1 MRRVLLLVTDL
12 QPGGTP
18 LRIVRTARA
27 LGRLGFEPVVGCLAP
42 PGPLTAIL
50 EQDRVATFACNA
62 RHRWDL
68 TAVYRLAAQ
77 IRRINPDLVH
87 STLFHANVAAR
98 LVGRLDR
105 PRPIVT
111 GSATIEV
118 ERRSHR
124 LGEMLTRSLS
134 DWHVA
139 NSHAVAHHLCEDLG
153 FHPSRVVVIP
163 NAVDVDGIQ
172 AAQPIDRSA
181 HQIPADRPLLIWAG
195 RMDRVKRIQFLCD
208 ALDRVRESSEFS
220 LVLAGDGA
228 ERSHWESLVRNR
240 SWSSAARFI
249 GWTSNLSGWLRS
261 ADALV
266 LTSLTEG
273 MPNVALEAMA
283 ARCCVVA
290 SDIPACRELIDPG
303 RTGLLAAGDDPA
315 ALAAMIERVLRDK
328 PARAAMADAAFVRI
342 CREFAA
348 VKVVR
353 QLSAFY
359 GTVLSAWSI

>member
-18 LRIVRTARA
+18 LRVVRMARV
-27 LGRLGFEPVVGCLAP
+27 LGRFGFEPVVGCLAP
-42 PGPLTAIL
+42 PGPLTALL
-50 EQDRVATFACNA
+50 EQNRVATFACNA
-62 RHRWDL
+62 RHKWDL
-68 TAVYRLAAQ
+68 TAVHHLAKQ
-77 IRRINPDLVH
+77 IGRINPDLVH

-124 LGEMLTRSLS
+124 LGEMLSRNLS

-163 NAVDVDGIQ
+163 NAVDVDSIE
-172 AAQPIDRSA
+172 AAQPIDRGA
-181 HQIPADRPLLIWAG
+181 QQIRADCPLLIWAG
-195 RMDRVKRIQFLCD
+195 RMDRVKRIQLLFD
-208 ALDRVRESSEFS
+208 ALDRVSASSEFS
-220 LVLAGDGA
+220 LVIAGDGA
-228 ERSHWESLVRNR
+228 ERSHWESLARNR

-303 RTGLLAAGDDPA
+303 RTGLLAPGDDPA
-315 ALAAMIERVLRDK
+315 TLAATIERVLRDK
-328 PARAAMADAAFVRI
+328 PARTAMADAAFERI
-342 CREFAA
+342 RREFT
-348 VKVVR
+348 VGMVVE
-353 QLSAFY
+353 QLSGFY
-359 GTVLSAWSI
+359 EAVLSTWSR

>member
-1 MRRVLLLVTDL
+1 MPRVLLLVTDL

-18 LRIVRTARA
+18 LRIVRMACG
-27 LGRLGFEPVVGCLAP
+27 LGRFGFEPVVGCLAP

-50 EQDRVATFACNA
+50 EQARIPAFACNA

-68 TAVYRLAAQ
+68 AAIHRLAKQ

-87 STLFHANVAAR
+87 STLFHANIAAR
-98 LVGRLDR
+98 FVGRLDR

-124 LGEMLTRSLS
+124 LGEMLTGGLS

-139 NSHAVAHHLCEDLG
+139 NSRAVAHHLCADLS
-153 FHPSRVVVIP
+153 FDPSRVVVIP
-163 NAVDVDGIQ
+163 NAVDVDRIR
-172 AAQPIDRSA
+172 AAPPIDRAA
-181 HQIPADRPLLIWAG
+181 HHLPADRPLLIWAG
-195 RMDRVKRIQFLCD
+195 RMDRVKRIELLFD
-208 ALDRVRESSEFS
+208 ALDRVHESSEFV

-228 ERSHWESLVRNR
+228 ERAHWESLARNR

-249 GWTSNLSGWLRS
+249 GWTSHLPNWLRT
-261 ADALV
+261 ADAML

-290 SDIPACRELIDPG
+290 VDIPACRELIEPG
-303 RTGLLAAGDDPA
+303 RTGLLAAPEPEPFA
-315 ALAAMIERVLRDK
+315 SMIERALRDK
-328 PARAAMADAAFVRI
+328 PARIAMANAAFERVSS
-342 CREFAA
+342 EFA
-348 VKVVR
+348 VGTVVQ

-359 GTVLSAWSI
+359 GTVLAARLR